1 MYRRRFISIFIISF
15 LLSRY
20 IAGQSPTLVI
30 LNFEARGIPT
40 EESRVFTEHL
50 QAEIFQSSRYS
61 LLAVSDVQEEL
72 EKAGYT
78 LDSCSAIPCLT
89 EVGRLSGSRLAVG
102 GVLTKIDD
110 SYSVTVRMVDVEKNQ
125 LARMFIYRHVGDIV
139 SLLSTGVEAVAERL
153 IAPITAPTP
162 ATIGPVHTSDTT
174 DNLRDTSAT
183 AVHSYREPGGFGP
196 ALASCLLGP
205 RVGLEMN
212 EGIEEIHLSEWI
224 ALGGSIISGSATG
237 ILTPIGNVIYTGT
250 RAYMAYE
257 MGGKHNGLE
266 GALAA
271 FCIGPRVGNELHYRK
286 IRNKEWLLLIPCVNI
301 YPLISI
307 PLEAYHGK
315 TMTEIEISEGL
326 RK

>member
-1 MYRRRFISIFIISF
+1 MERKWFTKSLAII
-15 LLSRY
+15 LILSGLA
-20 IAGQSPTLVI
+20 AGQSLSLVI
-30 LNFEARGIPT
+30 LDFEARSGAI
-40 EESRVFTEHL
+40 EEARVFTEHL
-50 QAEIFQSSRYS
+50 RVELFQRECYTI
-61 LLAVSDVQEEL
+61 LALPDVNKGL
-72 EKAGYT
+72 EKAGYSG
-78 LDSCSAIPCLT
+78 DSCATVPCLT
-89 EVGRLSGSRLAVG
+89 EIGRLAGSQLVVG
-102 GVLTKIDD
+102 GTITKIDAA
-110 SYSVTVRMVDVEKNQ
+110 YSITVRMVDVEKGDI
-125 LARMFIYRHVGDIV
+125 ARTFIYHHDGDFV
-139 SLLSTGVEAVAERL
+139 SLLSTGAEVVAERL
-153 IAPITAPTP
+153 TEPIGEKPQPTVTAPI
-162 ATIGPVHTSDTT
+162 SDTT
-174 DNLRDTSAT
+174 PTGQQLPISTRRS
-183 AVHSYREPGGFGP
+183 RRKPGGFGP

-224 ALGGSIISGSATG
+224 ALGGSLVAGSATG
-237 ILTPIGNVIYTGT
+237 ILVPIGNVIYTGT

-257 MGGKHNGLE
+257 MGGKNNGFE

-315 TMTEIEISEGL
+315 TMTEIEIAEGL

>member
-89 EVGRLSGSRLAVG
+89 EVGRLSGSQLAVG

-110 SYSVTVRMVDVEKNQ
+110 SYSVTVRMVNVEKNQ
-125 LARMFIYRHVGDIV
+125 LARMFIYRHDGDIV
-139 SLLSTGVEAVAERL
+139 SLLSTGVEAVTERL
-153 IAPITAPTP
+153 TTPISQHPVTTASEQS
-162 ATIGPVHTSDTT
+162 SDTT
-174 DNLRDTSAT
+174 DSHRDTSAST
-183 AVHSYREPGGFGP
+183 KHRHREPGGFGP
-196 ALASCLLGP
+196 ALASCLVGP

-224 ALGGSIISGSATG
+224 ALGGAIISGSTTG
-237 ILTPIGNVIYTGT
+237 ILAPIGNVIYTGT

-257 MGGKHNGLE
+257 MGGKNNGFE

-315 TMTEIEISEGL
+315 TMTEIEIAEGL